1 MRFTKMHG
9 TGNDYIYINGFEETI
24 DNPAELSR
32 QISDRHFGVGSDGLI
47 IIAPSDKANFR
58 MRMWNSDG
66 SEGKMCGNGIRCV
79 AKYVY
84 EKGLTDKTFLTIET
98 GAGIKRLWLEASGGR
113 VSSVQVDMGEP
124 NFIPDEIPT
133 TLSKRQLK
141 HHRIR
146 TEHGIHH
153 ITTLSMGNPHCVL
166 FVKDCS
172 KLDLEG
178 IGSALG
184 AHPIYP
190 DRANVEFVELISRK
204 TLKMRVYERG
214 AGETLACGT
223 GACACLVAAVL
234 NDQSER
240 EADIILRGGTLHI
253 EWCEADNHVYMR
265 GPAEFVC
272 EGMWPFPTD
281 TLRPETAPEAPVN
294 ADPRLS
300 SENKETL
307 HA

>member
-9 TGNDYIYINGFEETI
+9 TGNDYIYINGFEEQI
-24 DNPAELSR
+24 ENPSELSK

-47 IIAPSDKANFR
+47 IIAPSEVEGTDFR

-84 EKGLTDKTFLTIET
+84 EKGLTDKTFLNIET
-98 GAGIKRLWLEASGGR
+98 GAGIKRVWLEAAGGR

-124 NFIPDEIPT
+124 NFIPEEIPT
-133 TLSKRQLK
+133 TLQKRQLK
-141 HHRIR
+141 RHRLR
-146 TEHGIHH
+146 SEHGVHYIS
-153 ITTLSMGNPHCVL
+153 TLSMGNPHCVL
-166 FVKDCS
+166 FVKDCN
-172 KLDLEG
+172 KLDLNG
-178 IGSALG
+178 IGKTLG
-184 AHPIYP
+184 EHAIYP
-190 DRANVEFVELISRK
+190 DRANVEFVEVISRK

-234 NDQSER
+234 NDQSDR

-253 EWCEADNHVYMR
+253 EWCEPDNHVYMR

-272 EGMWPFPTD
+272 EGEWPFPKAS
-281 TLRPETAPEAPVN
+281 LRPEDPLTAPIN
-294 ADPRLS
+294 ADLSLS
-300 SENKETL
+300 SENKETV
-307 HA
+307 